1 MKKLNYF
8 LCLSLLFLNFFL
20 INSCGFYKHTDAR
33 ENPTNAKERVAKN
46 LEEGKGV
53 RFGNLMGKDKGGT
66 FDFASSNEMWRASIE
81 ILDFV
86 SFTNASYSG
95 GLLIT
100 DWFNKSSDTNKEL
113 KITIRFLSNQIRAD
127 GLQVT
132 LHERTCKTKN
142 SSCSISKIETDLNS
156 EIKLAILKKAAQIRI
171 KDSKTKRSKKK
182 KYTKTQTKD

>member
-8 LCLSLLFLNFFL
+8 LCLTSLFLNFFL

-53 RFGNLMGKDKGGT
+53 RFGSLMGKDKGGT

-100 DWFNKSSDTNKEL
+100 DWFNKNSDTNKDL
-113 KITIRFLSNQIRAD
+113 KITIRFLSNQIRSDA
-127 GLQVT
+127 LQVT
-132 LHERTCKTKN
+132 LHERACKTKN

-156 EIKLAILKKAAQIRI
+156 EIKLAILKKATQIKIRDT
-171 KDSKTKRSKKK
+171 KVTKTKNKKFK
-182 KYTKTQTKD
+182 KQSAN

>member
-8 LCLSLLFLNFFL
+8 LCLTSLFLNFFL

-33 ENPTNAKERVAKN
+33 ENPTNAKDRVAKN

-53 RFGNLMGKDKGGT
+53 RFGNLLGKDKGGT

-113 KITIRFLSNQIRAD
+113 KITIRFLSNQIRSDA
-127 GLQVT
+127 LKVT
-132 LHERTCKTKN
+132 LHERACKAKN

-156 EIKLAILKKAAQIRI
+156 EIKLAILKKATQIKIKDTKITKTKKKRI
-171 KDSKTKRSKKK
+171 KK
-182 KYTKTQTKD
+182 QTAD